1 MTLAGMLEAAEAAA
15 PVESLDVVARLLKD
29 HLGAASVSFLITD
42 FTGSSVV
49 RLGAADSVETD
60 EPPQRIS
67 LGGTVYDDVIRSQQ
81 PKVED
86 RGERLLVRV
95 VAPVTNRGDAIGLL
109 ELSLPVA
116 PDAEVMREIG
126 EAAHALAYIVIANR
140 SHTDVYQWGRRTK
153 PLSLAAEIQ
162 HRLLPA
168 SLACEAAQFAVA
180 GALEPA
186 DHVGGDTF
194 DYAIDR
200 DTVQLSV
207 TDAMG
212 HDVGAAM
219 LATLVVG
226 ALRRARRAGADLAEQ
241 AHQADQAMRDHGH
254 SGYVTG
260 QLLRISLIDGRTEFV
275 NAGHPWPLRMRDG
288 EVQEIVPKVD
298 LPFGVGARA
307 SQGNTYR
314 VQKLDLRPGDRLVM
328 LTDGMLER
336 NAEDLDLSDLI
347 IRTRALHPREAARTL
362 IKAIVDAGAGHLDDD
377 ATVMCLDWH
386 GVHNSERDAAHGA
399 DLTDASQPS
408 KTDPAAAQ
416 PSGRPE
422 DRQRAG
428 GAAAGHRVTAGAAT
442 SLDGAPPSRAPGTSW
457 LIPRGPWCVR
467 LGVSS
472 SRPP

>member
-1 MTLAGMLEAAEAAA
+1 MTLAGTLEAAEAAA
-15 PVESLDVVARLLKD
+15 PVESLDVVARMLKD

-42 FTGSSVV
+42 FTGGSVV

-60 EPPQRIS
+60 EPARRIS
-67 LGGTVYDDVIRSQQ
+67 LRGTLYDDVIRSQQ
-81 PKVED
+81 PKVAHQ
-86 RGERLLVRV
+86 GESRLVRV

-109 ELSLPVA
+109 ELFLPA
-116 PDAEVMREIG
+116 PPDAAVMREIG
-126 EAAHALAYIVIANR
+126 ETAHALAYIVIANR

-194 DYAIDR
+194 DYVIDR

-212 HDVGAAM
+212 HDVDAAL

-241 AHQADQAMRDHGH
+241 ARQADQAMHDHGRE
-254 SGYVTG
+254 GYVTG
-260 QLLRISLIDGRTEFV
+260 QLLRISLLDGRTEFV

-288 EVQEIVPKVD
+288 KVQEIIPKVD
-298 LPFGVGARA
+298 RPFGLNVQA
-307 SQGNTYR
+307 SQANTYR
-314 VQKLDLRPGDRLVM
+314 VQTLDLQTGDRLVM

-336 NAEDLDLSDLI
+336 NAENLDLSDLI

-362 IKAIVDAGAGHLDDD
+362 IGAIIDAGKGHLDDD

-386 GVHNSERDAAHGA
+386 GVANSQRDAATGA
-399 DLTDASQPS
+399 NLTDASQPS
-408 KTDPAAAQ
+408 RTGPPA
-416 PSGRPE
+416 P
-422 DRQRAG
+422 QR
-428 GAAAGHRVTAGAAT
+428 
-442 SLDGAPPSRAPGTSW
+442 
-457 LIPRGPWCVR
+457 
-467 LGVSS
+467 
-472 SRPP
+472 